1 MLTNHTLIPRG
12 RCAVVAMALTLA
24 MGTVAL
30 AGCADDQT
38 DSATPTVADDVTG
51 TAGSDGGAQPQTTQ
65 PGMPG
70 DSAVLRDS
78 IRGDRYCEFLLVTPT
93 AAGVRAEVYAT
104 FPLNDCPAEVWDAAD
119 TTEVAASAGVP
130 VAIANGP
137 RYWLI
142 DSVSRETTS
151 DVVRREL
158 GGLDMN
164 RYATVDIADL
174 QLAQQRYTSQ
184 SVDRRAIMTY
194 VAGSEVFVLVA
205 PDGTEHVMQSFSQQV
220 DAGLTEADLATLGDR
235 LNLPDGWRFEART
248 LDADLVIDFGDQ
260 PARVLQDELQNSYSQ
275 IPVANES

>member
-1 MLTNHTLIPRG
+1 MLTNRTLIPRSW
-12 RCAVVAMALTLA
+12 RAVVAVALTLA
-24 MGTVAL
+24 MGSVAL

-38 DSATPTVADDVTG
+38 DSATPTVADDGTG
-51 TAGSDGGAQPQTTQ
+51 TAGPDGDAQPETTQ

-70 DSAVLRDS
+70 DSAVLGDS

-93 AAGVRAEVYAT
+93 GDGVVAEVYAT

-130 VAIANGP
+130 LAIANGP
-137 RYWLI
+137 RYWMI
-142 DSVSRETTS
+142 DAVSRATTT

-158 GGLDMN
+158 GGLAMN

-174 QLAQQRYTSQ
+174 QLAEQRYTAQ
-184 SVDRRAIMTY
+184 SVDRRAVMTFL
-194 VAGSEVFVLVA
+194 AGSEVYVLVA
-205 PDGTEHVMQSFSQQV
+205 PDGNQYVMQSFSQQV
-220 DAGLTEADLATLGDR
+220 DAGLTEAGLATLGDR
-235 LNLPDGWRFEART
+235 LNLPDGWRYEART

-275 IPVANES
+275 IPVVS